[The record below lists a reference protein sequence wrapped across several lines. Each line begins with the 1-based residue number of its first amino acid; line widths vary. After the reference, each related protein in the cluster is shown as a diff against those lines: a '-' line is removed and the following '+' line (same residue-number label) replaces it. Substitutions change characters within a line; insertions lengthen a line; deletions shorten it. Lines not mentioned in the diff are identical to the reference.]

1 MDTGADTF
9 FEGIKA
15 LGHGYGGRE
24 TIPLGN
30 SSRKEALLYIGPS
43 LRREVVRHGVT
54 VTGWS
59 TLMLKVIS
67 DFNSDEAISYNYKVC

>member
-1 MDTGADTF
+1 MDKGADTF

-30 SSRKEALLYIGPS
+30 SSRKEALLYICLS
-43 LRREVVRHGVT
+43 FRREVVPSQSL
-54 VTGWS
+54 TG
-59 TLMLKVIS
+59 
-67 DFNSDEAISYNYKVC
+67 